1 MYPPVPTYL
10 GPGWMSLIFNWG
22 VLMCQNRSSC
32 QPFFICTYWW
42 SIIDGCAGVRK
53 LEGCTDHVWW
63 APCRRDWSQGSQCE
77 DNQVQR
83 FQFEHF
89 DCSSL
94 SILIVLNIR
103 QHFVPTTSLHPGVIY
118 TDLYS
123 NVPGIKFVSAIARW
137 LSCLFVLADFTCVG
151 CLSVLLAGGW
161 DVVDQLKSEDMCWI
175 VDWCSGWLWRL
186 RIKGVTHL
194 LLQLSIPPLKTQR
207 YRKSINQVGIYN

>member
-1 MYPPVPTYL
+1 MSPPVPTYL

-63 APCRRDWSQGSQCE
+63 APCQRDWSQGSQCE

-94 SILIVLNIR
+94 NILIVQLWAFWLFWTFANILSPLPVSTLGWSTLTSTVMCR
-103 QHFVPTTSLHPGVIY
+103 ESSLSVPSPGGWPQLSFLFIWCLGWFY
-118 TDLYS
+118 LCWM
-123 NVPGIKFVSAIARW
+123 FVSAIARW
-137 LSCLFVLADFTCVG
+137 LRCCRPV
-151 CLSVLLAGGW
+151 
-161 DVVDQLKSEDMCWI
+161 
-175 VDWCSGWLWRL
+175 
-186 RIKGVTHL
+186 
-194 LLQLSIPPLKTQR
+194 
-207 YRKSINQVGIYN
+207 